1 MTELLI
7 ATNPDPDSS
16 LDYLLRVPL
25 SSGLVLRTGGT
36 WPRTTALYCHPVP
49 TEEWPA
55 RPDIVERIPL
65 RSRTRRGAAIDLI
78 AARSRE
84 HRSQQV
90 RTTKR
95 ALPGGDDGISLAGA
109 LVAAVERKSIA
120 DLDSNRHSESAIP
133 RRHLRR
139 RAHGLRQAEHPS
151 VTQP

>member
-7 ATNPDPDSS
+7 APNPDPGSS
-16 LDYLLRVPL
+16 LDTLLRVPL
-25 SSGLVLRTGGT
+25 GEAIVLRTSGT
-36 WPRTTALYCHPVP
+36 WPRTKALSCCPVP
-49 TEEWPA
+49 VEECPDA
-55 RPDIVERIPL
+55 PDIVERIPL
-65 RSRTRRGAAIDLI
+65 RSRTRCGAAIDLI

-84 HRSQQV
+84 NRSQLV
-90 RTTKR
+90 RTTTR
-95 ALPGGDDGISLAGA
+95 ALPGGDDGISLARA